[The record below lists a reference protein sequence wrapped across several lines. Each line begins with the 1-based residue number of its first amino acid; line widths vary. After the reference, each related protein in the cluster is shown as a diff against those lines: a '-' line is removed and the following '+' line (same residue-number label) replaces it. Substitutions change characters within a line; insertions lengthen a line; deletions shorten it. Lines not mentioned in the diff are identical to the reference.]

1 MSSENSAQIFRLQQ
15 PAERGA
21 LRVALGAGAQRN
33 QVGYW
38 QSAAANTANMA
49 AMTDTTY
56 TGLLPQFLND
66 EIPASKESNM
76 SDMTREEMKAE
87 IAASEARGD
96 TKIARFEGKL
106 DLVLAKL
113 DSVNNSVTDKMKD
126 VKDDVRSARANQWVI
141 ALGLAVLI
149 VAVVTLFPVFFGI
162 GTQLHDMVH
171 SEVQSQIPT
180 PPVAKRP

>member
-1 MSSENSAQIFRLQQ
+1 MAFENQAKIVRLN
-15 PAERGA
+15 PSERGA
-21 LRVALGAGAQRN
+21 LRFASEGAAQRN
-33 QVGYW
+33 LAGRW
-38 QSAAANTANMA
+38 DSAVANTANMSA
-49 AMTDTTY
+49 LTDTSH
-56 TGLLPQFLND
+56 TGLLPQFFND
-66 EIPASKESNM
+66 EISASKESNM
-76 SDMTREEMKAE
+76 SDMTREEVQAQ

-171 SEVQSQIPT
+171 SEVQSQMPIP
-180 PPVAKRP
+180 PAAKRP